1 VSVRQIEVRCPGC
14 VCRKRHSSTDVS
26 ALKHATPRHATPRHA
41 TPRHDTTTHAQT
53 HKRTNAQT
61 HKRTNAQTHKRTNAQ
76 THKRAHQV
84 ELQLVKGLIASLAMR
99 LGHLQVDNQLPFT
112 PFPALLYP
120 LPDLHDSHA
129 SAQRPSSDLEEGR
142 QSESQAGIS
151 RPCLTLEVEQ
161 DLSYTEILYIRRMNL
176 CLRPLD
182 VNVDGMLAAALLGM
196 ATR

>member
-1 VSVRQIEVRCPGC
+1 MSVRQIEVRCPGC
-14 VCRKRHSSTDVS
+14 VRRKRHSSTDVP
-26 ALKHATPRHATPRHA
+26 ALKHDTPRHATPRHAAPRHATPRHA
-41 TPRHDTTTHAQT
+41 TPRHAQT
-53 HKRTNAQT
+53 HKCV
-61 HKRTNAQTHKRTNAQ
+61 
-76 THKRAHQV
+76 HQV
-84 ELQLVKGLIASLAMR
+84 EVQLVKGLIASLAMR

-142 QSESQAGIS
+142 PSEPQAGSS
-151 RPCLTLEVEQ
+151 RPCLTVEVEQ

-176 CLRPLD
+176 CLTPLD